1 MAVKASIILVLL
13 EEKVAP
19 GTVIPKPQ
27 AHADFVVKGWGKRRG
42 ERALIFSIP
51 NHSKPSTPHEIG
63 VTSSEWEKAF
73 EYLMSSGEFSR
84 KWFDR
89 YLTACAKEGSCNF
102 TTIGGIFELLGHAKY
117 YDRGVYRLIS

>member
-1 MAVKASIILVLL
+1 MAVKASNILVLW

-19 GTVIPKPQ
+19 GTVIQKPQ

-42 ERALIFSIP
+42 ERALIYSIP
-51 NHSKPSTPHEIG
+51 NHSKPSTPHEKG

-73 EYLMSSGEFSR
+73 EYLMSSREFSR

-89 YLTACAKEGSCNF
+89 YMTACAK
-102 TTIGGIFELLGHAKY
+102 I
-117 YDRGVYRLIS
+117 